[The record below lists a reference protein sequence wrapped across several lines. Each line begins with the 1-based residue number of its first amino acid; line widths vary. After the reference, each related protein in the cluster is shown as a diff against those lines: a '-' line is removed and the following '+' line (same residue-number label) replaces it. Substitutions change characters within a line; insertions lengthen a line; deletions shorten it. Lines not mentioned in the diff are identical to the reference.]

1 VTELQA
7 SADSEVFPRPL
18 NTDEERVIRAL
29 LTPEV
34 DECATLV
41 AQLPFVRVT
50 RRWVSDLP
58 SVDLEVLPGAP
69 RAFTSERLLPTSG
82 TVLQDNGDPG
92 GLILVWLEDGL
103 LAGIEYAWYTD
114 RPPREWPVDDAIVVG
129 LRLEG

>member
-18 NTDEERVIRAL
+18 NADEERVIRAL

-34 DECATLV
+34 DECATFV

-50 RRWVSDLP
+50 RRWVPDLP

-69 RAFTSERLLPTSG
+69 RAFTSDRLLPTRG
-82 TVLQDNGDPG
+82 AVLQDNGEPG

-114 RPPREWPVDDAIVVG
+114 DPPSEWPGYDAIVVG
-129 LRLEG
+129 LRAEG